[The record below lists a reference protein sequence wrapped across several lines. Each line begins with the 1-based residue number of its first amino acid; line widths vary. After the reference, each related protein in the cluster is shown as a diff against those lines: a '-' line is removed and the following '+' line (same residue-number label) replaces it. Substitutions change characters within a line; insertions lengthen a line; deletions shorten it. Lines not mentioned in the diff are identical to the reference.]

1 MFDWCSSEAN
11 QLAFKNIQILK
22 EERIKMRLLQ
32 LTSGMTVIGILFIIS
47 SQAIAYDEGLL
58 RQKLKNVSAM
68 EAVAIANE
76 LKWKSSTVTS
86 YVTAKEVVFKF
97 SNGQLTKVR
106 LPNDRMLVAVAPYMN
121 QTHQ

>member
-1 MFDWCSSEAN
+1 
-11 QLAFKNIQILK
+11 
-22 EERIKMRLLQ
+22 MRLLQ

-58 RQKLKNVSAM
+58 RQRLENVSAV

-76 LKWKSSTVTS
+76 LKWESSGVKS
-86 YVTAKEVVFKF
+86 YVTANEVVFKF
-97 SNGQLTKVR
+97 SNGRLTKIR
-106 LPNDRMLVAVAPYMN
+106 LPKERMLVAVAPYTY

>member
-1 MFDWCSSEAN
+1 
-11 QLAFKNIQILK
+11 
-22 EERIKMRLLQ
+22 MRLLQ
-32 LTSGMTVIGILFIIS
+32 LTSGMAVIGILFIIS

-76 LKWKSSTVTS
+76 LKWKSSGVKS
-86 YVTAKEVVFKF
+86 YVTANEVVFKF